1 MLSLTII
8 FSICKGDFLGK
19 GDEKGVI
26 YFWGYEVDVEEAVRL
41 LRGQVVN
48 LQ

>member
-1 MLSLTII
+1 MFNETII
-8 FSICKGDFLGK
+8 LSICKGYFLRE

-26 YFWGYEVDVEEAVRL
+26 YFWGYEVDVEEAVGL